1 MSRFRRTIDYCQIKE
16 LRLQNWKY
24 TWATKGA
31 TLLLFGSTES
41 SVTRVG
47 TWLLM
52 AAPYMPFPPP
62 TLTIARCF

>member
-1 MSRFRRTIDYCQIKE
+1 LIIVKSRSFSCRTE
-16 LRLQNWKY
+16 STLG
-24 TWATKGA
+24 ATKGA